1 MNKIYKIWLFV
12 VAFAL
17 MHSCDDPDLDEKQVV
32 RKVKIA
38 VVLPEDSHDRWE
50 RIMNM
55 AQKNISEA
63 TDICP
68 VFEFYDED
76 SQDMAT
82 LAYNL
87 ANDESIASVIGCE
100 SEENT
105 EMLAYQLS
113 RLKKFKPMFTFN
125 TSQEVIRKY
134 ARMGF
139 MWGFSESDIT
149 QSEVLLA
156 QIAAD
161 VINREVALI
170 ASNSSYGQTFIDWFA
185 FQTAELGLIPL
196 KIRTYNEVSEI
207 APILEELSAL
217 NCPIVCVPN
226 SHMEAAEMVKHTD
239 YGYFSHKAFSEMTLE
254 ILKQSGTD
262 DEYTMRGVT
271 MVPNPSSGFQDV
283 YEARFGQTPTMGEA
297 QLYDAIMVTCLAYA
311 LAAELGTSLNQAV
324 TDLFSVESRHL
335 GGWTRDGIRM
345 AFDQIVTTHSVP
357 AISGAIGK
365 FTFSPEQHTIIN
377 YSTYAVQYMS
387 HYKFYQTDFVSRGGK
402 VGSSEHGAWL
412 WNKVFDQDF
421 DISQEDANLKP
432 CEGNKAVLVAT
443 SSGWGNYRHQADI
456 LAYYQLLK
464 KNHFT
469 DDDIILIMADDLAY
483 DEKNPY
489 PGQIFGDNKKQVNLY
504 TDVKVD
510 YKLDQITPFDLKNI
524 LLGKSSE
531 KLPVVLDADE
541 YDNVLLLWSGHGSPG
556 ALDWNKNQKTINGN
570 FMAGLFNE
578 MYSAGKYRKLFGMIE
593 ACYAGSVATKCVGV
607 PNLLLMTA
615 SNEQE
620 TSKAELY
627 DSLWKTYLTNS
638 FTLAALKTLQGK
650 NSNYLSIRDL
660 YSETFSQTMGSHV
673 TLYNTENFG
682 NVFFNFVNDYF
693 VNYYNKNE

>member
-1 MNKIYKIWLFV
+1 M
-12 VAFAL
+12 
-17 MHSCDDPDLDEKQVV
+17 
-32 RKVKIA
+32 
-38 VVLPEDSHDRWE
+38 
-50 RIMNM
+50 
-55 AQKNISEA
+55 
-63 TDICP
+63 
-68 VFEFYDED
+68 
-76 SQDMAT
+76 
-82 LAYNL
+82 
-87 ANDESIASVIGCE
+87 
-100 SEENT
+100 
-105 EMLAYQLS
+105 
-113 RLKKFKPMFTFN
+113 
-125 TSQEVIRKY
+125 
-134 ARMGF
+134 
-139 MWGFSESDIT
+139 
-149 QSEVLLA
+149 
-156 QIAAD
+156 
-161 VINREVALI
+161 
-170 ASNSSYGQTFIDWFA
+170 
-185 FQTAELGLIPL
+185 
-196 KIRTYNEVSEI
+196 
-207 APILEELSAL
+207 
-217 NCPIVCVPN
+217 
-226 SHMEAAEMVKHTD
+226 
-239 YGYFSHKAFSEMTLE
+239 
-254 ILKQSGTD
+254 
-262 DEYTMRGVT
+262 
-271 MVPNPSSGFQDV
+271 
-283 YEARFGQTPTMGEA
+283 
-297 QLYDAIMVTCLAYA
+297 
-311 LAAELGTSLNQAV
+311 
-324 TDLFSVESRHL
+324 
-335 GGWTRDGIRM
+335 
-345 AFDQIVTTHSVP
+345 P

-377 YSTYAVQYMS
+377 YSTYAVQYLND
-387 HYKFYQTDFVSRGGK
+387 YKFFQTDFVSRGGN

-421 DISQEDANLKP
+421 DILQEDANLKP
-432 CEGNKAVLVAT
+432 CEGNKAVLVAA

-541 YDNVLLLWSGHGSPG
+541 HDNVLLLWSGHGSPG

-570 FMAGLFNE
+570 FMAGLFKE
-578 MYSAGKYRKLFGMIE
+578 MHSAGKYRKLFGMIE

-638 FTLAALKTLQGK
+638 FTLAALKALQGK
-650 NSNYLSIRDL
+650 NSNSLSIRDL

-693 VNYYNKNE
+693 VNFYNKNE

>member
-1 MNKIYKIWLFV
+1 MSRIYNIWLLIT
-12 VAFAL
+12 AAIL
-17 MHSCDDPDLDEKQVV
+17 MHSCTDHTAEEERAV
-32 RKVKIA
+32 RTVKIA
-38 VVLPEDSHDRWE
+38 VVLSEGSHDRWE
-50 RIMNM
+50 RIMNL

-63 TDICP
+63 TDIRP
-68 VFEFYDED
+68 VFEFYDENRED
-76 SQDMAT
+76 LMN
-82 LAYNL
+82 LAYEL

-100 SEENT
+100 DEANT
-105 EMLAYQLS
+105 EILAYQMS
-113 RLKKFKPMFTFN
+113 RLKHPKPMFTFN
-125 TSQEVIRKY
+125 TSQEVIRRY
-134 ARMGF
+134 SRMGF

-156 QIAAD
+156 QIATD
-161 VINREVALI
+161 LNNREVALI
-170 ASNSSYGQTFIDWFA
+170 ASNSSYGQTFVDWFA
-185 FQTAELGLIPL
+185 FQTTELGLTPL
-196 KIRTYNEVSEI
+196 KIRTYNDVSEI
-207 APILEELSAL
+207 APILEELSSL
-217 NCPIVCVPN
+217 NCPIVCIPN
-226 SHMEAAEMVKHTD
+226 SHLEAAEMVKHTD
-239 YGYFSHKAFSEMTLE
+239 FGFFSHKAFSKNTLD
-254 ILKQSGTD
+254 ILKQSGSD
-262 DEYTMRGVT
+262 KEFVMHGIT

-283 YEARFGQTPTMGEA
+283 YEARFGQTPIFGEA
-297 QLYDAIMVTCLAYA
+297 QLYDAIMVTSLAYA
-311 LAAELGTSLNQAV
+311 LAAEFGTSLNQAV
-324 TDLFSVESRHL
+324 FDLLSVKSRQL
-335 GGWTRDGIRM
+335 GGWTRDGIRA
-345 AFDQIVTTHSVP
+345 AFNQITTTHSVP

-365 FTFSPEQHTIIN
+365 FTFSPAQHTIIN
-377 YSTYAVQYMS
+377 YSTYAVQYMH
-387 HYKFYQTDFVSRGGK
+387 HYKFYQTDFVSRDGK
-402 VGSSEHGAWL
+402 ISSSEHGAWI

-421 DISQEDANLKP
+421 DPEQAEANLKP
-432 CEGNKAVLVAT
+432 CKGKKAVLVAA
-443 SSGWGNYRHQADI
+443 SSGWNNYRHQADI